1 MRYLIVILLLFC
13 CGVIHA
19 GNGIPVS
26 KIDCEAVGTELSFAF
41 KLWQENRIKQAMDEI
56 ESKLKSDSA
65 LLSQAAII
73 TGGNYHLIRLTD
85 NIFADRVGGFSPS
98 GTRLVYSQ
106 DTFTVHLDDGIFD
119 WVDKRNTGV
128 AYYDFETGKETTID
142 TRGLNAVKPCFQS
155 DTSFFYIA
163 SERSDSDISTQ
174 TTLFLYNLNNGTST
188 KCFPFNTQEFCAYG
202 DEVAFYDMS
211 EGAIIMKDATDLS
224 HRVLY
229 DNYGFL
235 NHRRPLSMIRN
246 FSAGDNII
254 MFQAGYRASSVR
266 IYSVPSEGGAVKIM
280 SDEQITWNQN
290 TGFYPAAVDSN
301 DYAYLLD
308 GRNGLDIYYHTQNK
322 DYRLTY
328 DGGDKSYLNIS
339 SDGIKIAYS
348 YKSPEQNVESYEIF
362 ILDFSLPA
370 DETDIMYRFKVMR

>member
-1 MRYLIVILLLFC
+1 MRYLIVIFLLFYS
-13 CGVIHA
+13 GVIHA

-26 KIDCEAVGTELSFAF
+26 KIDCEAVGTELSFAL

-56 ESKLKSDSA
+56 ESKLKADSV

-85 NIFADRVGGFSPS
+85 NILADRVGGFSPS

-106 DTFTVHLDDGIFD
+106 DTFTVRLDDGIFD
-119 WVDKRNTGV
+119 WVDQRNTGV
-128 AYYDFETGKETTID
+128 AYYDFETGKETVID
-142 TRGLNAVKPCFQS
+142 TRGFNAVKPCFRS
-155 DTSFFYIA
+155 DSSFFYIA
-163 SERSDSDISTQ
+163 SERSDADISPLS
-174 TTLFLYNLNNGTST
+174 TLFLYNLNNGTST
-188 KCFPFNTQEFCAYG
+188 ECFPFNTQEFCAYG
-202 DEVAFYDMS
+202 DEVVFYNIS

-224 HRVLY
+224 HRVIY

-235 NHRRPLSMIRN
+235 GHRRPLGLIRN
-246 FSAGDNII
+246 FSAGDEII
-254 MFQAGYRASSVR
+254 MFQAGYRASSAR
-266 IYSVPSEGGAVKIM
+266 IYSISPQGGVAKIM
-280 SDEQITWNQN
+280 SDKQITWNKN
-290 TGFYPAAVDSN
+290 AGFYPAAVDSSE
-301 DYAYLLD
+301 YAYLLD

-339 SDGIKIAYS
+339 PDGTKIAYS

-362 ILDFSLPA
+362 ILDFNRPA
-370 DETDIMYRFKVMR
+370 NETDIMYRFNTLR